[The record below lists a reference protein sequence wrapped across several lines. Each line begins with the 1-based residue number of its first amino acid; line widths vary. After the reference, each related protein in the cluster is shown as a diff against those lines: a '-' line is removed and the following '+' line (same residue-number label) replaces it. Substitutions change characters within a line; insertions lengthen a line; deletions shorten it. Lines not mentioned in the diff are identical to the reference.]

1 MKAGNLKVWDMAK
14 EHFFISKVVNTK
26 AIGSLIKCKEKENFI
41 IQMVIWHIKANGI
54 KIILK
59 VMENL

>member
-1 MKAGNLKVWDMAK
+1 MAK
-14 EHFFISKVVNTK
+14 GHFFIGKVVNTK
-26 AIGSLIKCKEKENFI
+26 AIGYLIKCKEKENFI
-41 IQMVIWHIKANGI
+41 IQMVIWHIKVNGI

>member
-1 MKAGNLKVWDMAK
+1 MKAGNLKAWDMAK
-14 EHFFISKVVNTK
+14 EHFFIGKVVNTK
-26 AIGSLIKCKEKENFI
+26 VIGYLIKWKEQENFI
-41 IQMVIWHIKANGI
+41 IQMVIWHIKVNGI